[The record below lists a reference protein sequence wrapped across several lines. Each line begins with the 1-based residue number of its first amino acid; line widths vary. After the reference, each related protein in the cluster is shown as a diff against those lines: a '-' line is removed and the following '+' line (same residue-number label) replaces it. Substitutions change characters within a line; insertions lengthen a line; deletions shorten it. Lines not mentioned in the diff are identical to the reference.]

1 MKYLITESQLDRLI
15 FNYLDNQDF
24 IQIEKKGVIYFVNS
38 ENDSYCQIK
47 YDINDKWCMI
57 NYDLI
62 DEVSSF
68 FSLDEYDS
76 KKLIEQWFEDT
87 LQIKVSGSVGGLS
100 QYGFQFDNN

>member
-1 MKYLITESQLDRLI
+1 MKYLITESQLDRTI
-15 FNYLDNQDF
+15 FRYLDNQDF

-76 KKLIEQWFEDT
+76 KNLIEQWFEDT
-87 LQIKVSGSVGGLS
+87 LQIKVSGSVAGLS

>member
-15 FNYLDNQDF
+15 FKYLDNQDF
-24 IQIEKKGVIYFVNS
+24 IKFEKGNFIYFVNS

-47 YDINDKWCMI
+47 YDISDKWCMI
-57 NYDLI
+57 NYELI
-62 DEVSSF
+62 DEINSF
-68 FSLDEYDS
+68 FSTDDS
-76 KKLIEQWFEDT
+76 TSKLLITQWFEDT